1 MKGIVLAG
9 GAGTRLY
16 PLTSAISKQLLP
28 VYNKPAIYYPI
39 SILMMAGIREMLIIS
54 TPRDLPLI
62 QNLLGNGDRFGVKFS
77 YQEQAKPEGIAQAF
91 LIGESFLNKEPCS
104 LILGDN
110 IFYGRNLTSQLEQ
123 SAKLKS
129 GAEIFAYP
137 VHDPERYG
145 VIEFSKDGKAISIE
159 EKPAKP
165 KSPYAVTGLY
175 FYDSEVVEIA
185 KSLKPSK
192 RGELEITDVNKR
204 YLEMGKLN
212 VNSIGRGAAWLDT
225 GTFDSLL
232 SSSVFVQTIEQRT
245 GMMVGCLEEIA
256 FEKKF
261 ITKSE
266 LEKSAEL
273 FAKSEYGAY
282 LRKIVNGEIF

>member
-39 SILMMAGIREMLIIS
+39 SILMMAGIRDILIIS

-62 QNLLGNGDRFGVKFS
+62 QNLLGSGDRFGVKFS

-110 IFYGRNLTSQLEQ
+110 IFYGRNLTTQLEQ
-123 SAKLKS
+123 SAKLKA

-204 YLEMGKLN
+204 YLEMGKLS

-256 FEKKF
+256 YEKKF
-261 ITKSE
+261 ITKAE

>member
-39 SILMMAGIREMLIIS
+39 SILMMAGIRDILIIS

-123 SAKLKS
+123 SAKLKT

-204 YLEMGKLN
+204 YLEMGKLS

-261 ITKSE
+261 ITKVE

-273 FAKSEYGAY
+273 FAKSEYGTY

>member
-1 MKGIVLAG
+1 MRGIVLAG

-39 SILMMAGIREMLIIS
+39 SILMMAGIREILIIS

-62 QNLLGNGDRFGVKFS
+62 QNLLGDGSRLGVEFS

-91 LIGESFLNKEPCS
+91 IIGEKFLNNGPCS

-110 IFYGRNLTSQLEQ
+110 IFYGRNLVEQLEK
-123 SAKLKS
+123 SAQLKS

-145 VIEFSKDGKAISIE
+145 VIEFSQDGKALSIE

-175 FYDSEVVEIA
+175 FYDANVVQIA
-185 KSLKPSK
+185 KSLKSSN
-192 RGELEITDVNKR
+192 RGELEITDVNKK
-204 YLEMGKLN
+204 YLEQGNLS

-245 GMMVGCLEEIA
+245 GLMVGCLEEIA

-261 ITKSE
+261 IGRSE
-266 LEKSAEL
+266 LEQSAEL

-282 LRKIVNGEIF
+282 LKRILNGEVF

>member
-39 SILMMAGIREMLIIS
+39 SILMMAGIRDILIIS

-62 QNLLGNGDRFGVKFS
+62 QNLLGSGDRFGVKFT

-91 LIGESFLNKEPCS
+91 IIGESFLKGDPCC

-110 IFYGRNLTSQLEQ
+110 IFYGRNLTSQLEE
-123 SAKLKS
+123 SAKLKE

-159 EKPAKP
+159 EKPVKP

-175 FYDSEVVEIA
+175 FYDSQVVEIA

-204 YLEMGKLN
+204 YLEMGKLS
-212 VNSIGRGAAWLDT
+212 VNSMGRGAAWLDT

-261 ITKSE
+261 ISMSE

-282 LRKIVNGEIF
+282 LKKIVSGEIF